1 MLTLKSVSFS
11 DHYLHLQNVLKLIKH
26 NKLNV
31 FESNLFW
38 LKYFPLYKVE
48 IQSLNLGSGF
58 WFGSV
63 SWLYQQRKWY
73 HMLDRMKYQN
83 ILVFTVCVFF
93 FHIWV
98 DINIQDMNERNGNK
112 HQYNVTDIVSLFS
125 LLLCFISCFY
135 SVSYTL
141 YFVLNQYAKTIYFI
155 VIFIAQ
161 LCSV

>member
-1 MLTLKSVSFS
+1 MSFS
-11 DHYLHLQNVLKLIKH
+11 FI
-26 NKLNV
+26 
-31 FESNLFW
+31 
-38 LKYFPLYKVE
+38 
-48 IQSLNLGSGF
+48 
-58 WFGSV
+58 FG
-63 SWLYQQRKWY
+63 
-73 HMLDRMKYQN
+73 
-83 ILVFTVCVFF
+83 
-93 FHIWV
+93 V

-141 YFVLNQYAKTIYFI
+141 YFVLIQYAKIIYFI